1 MKSWFK
7 SNSLLYLPLILI
19 KIWIFLQNGELNLRG
34 GIRELSLQGDLRAK
48 NLIDLFEKYKVKRII
63 NTLITENSLNL
74 KR

>member
-7 SNSLLYLPLILI
+7 SNYLLYLPSILI

-34 GIRELSLQGDLRAK
+34 DIRELSLQGDLRAK